1 MPTERHKTEIALFCE
16 ENSTAF
22 ELSKVIRVWFWNCA
36 ESRSNYDLIFRIDE
50 KLENRVTKSFNFR
63 DSLTLL
69 SSTLN

>member
-36 ESRSNYDLIFRIDE
+36 ESRSNYDL
-50 KLENRVTKSFNFR
+50 
-63 DSLTLL
+63 
-69 SSTLN
+69 